1 MEAPLPRFLRFLI
14 LPRGGRKLS
23 IANLAN
29 AKAELAANDD
39 AHARLI
45 WRDSDSYPLRLAQ
58 FDDAPV
64 TLSTRGNLHLLHKP
78 IIALVG
84 ARNASIN
91 AIRHAETLARELG
104 EAGYVIV
111 SGMAAGID
119 AAANRGAMA
128 TGTVGVIAGGID
140 IIYPTENR
148 ALFQQ
153 IVDEGLLL
161 AEMRPGTA
169 PTPRHFPNRN
179 RIIATLALAV
189 VMIEAA
195 AKSGSLIT
203 AREAGERGSEMMA
216 IAGSPLD
223 PRSNRCNQLFRDGA
237 TLVQNA
243 AGIIEAVGQ
252 NLTVEVPPKRQYGW
266 KCHKQL
272 FPTKTFQ
279 NAARLSFQGL
289 ATRRLML
296 TI

>member
-1 MEAPLPRFLRFLI
+1 MPF
-14 LPRGGRKLS
+14 
-23 IANLAN
+23 
-29 AKAELAANDD
+29 
-39 AHARLI
+39 
-45 WRDSDSYPLRLAQ
+45 
-58 FDDAPV
+58 
-64 TLSTRGNLHLLHKP
+64 
-78 IIALVG
+78 
-84 ARNASIN
+84 
-91 AIRHAETLARELG
+91 
-104 EAGYVIV
+104 
-111 SGMAAGID
+111 
-119 AAANRGAMA
+119 AMA
-128 TGTVGVIAGGID
+128 TGAVGVIAGGID
-140 IIYPTENR
+140 IIYPPENR